1 MIAITVGRRGQI
13 TIPKEVRQ
21 SLQVREGDRI
31 AFVQK
36 GNDVVLQPIR
46 GSLRDHRGSVQAEG
60 EQDFDAIRRRVLAS
74 AIRGNAD
81 DAG

>member
-13 TIPKEVRQ
+13 TIPKQIRQ
-21 SLQVREGDRI
+21 SLRVGEGDRI

-36 GNDVVLQPIR
+36 GDDVVLHPIR
-46 GSLRDHRGSVQAEG
+46 GSLRDHRGSVRVER
-60 EQDFDAIRRRVLAS
+60 EQDFDAVRRRVLVS
-74 AIRGNAD
+74 AIRGGTE